1 MGNETRLNFS
11 ARKVRSTKLYD
22 DGEALPESPAELSAV
37 GAEEE
42 HTVVPVAAMRPGD
55 LVLGAAQLAA
65 YVASKPADPL
75 NASVMRQ
82 AECWERQ
89 ALEPMQARPGLGG
102 ELAPLDTY
110 LGGPVPPTSVMLH
123 NTITAPNCVTA
134 DASRERLE
142 LAHSAGALEMGIDAA
157 ETIQAAN
164 SLEKM
169 LAHQMAAIHGAT
181 MRMTEQLNRCIERM
195 APEKHASDDGEAR
208 REGANVQA
216 SRLAGAISRMSGSFQ
231 QGIGTLQRLRSG
243 GRQVVTVQHVNVN
256 EGGQALVAG
265 QVGGPQRGLE
275 GSSK

>member
-1 MGNETRLNFS
+1 
-11 ARKVRSTKLYD
+11 
-22 DGEALPESPAELSAV
+22 
-37 GAEEE
+37 
-42 HTVVPVAAMRPGD
+42 MRAGD
-55 LVLGAAQLAA
+55 LMLGAAQLAA
-65 YVASKPADPL
+65 YVASKPGDPL
-75 NASVMRQ
+75 NASAMLQ
-82 AECWERQ
+82 GECWERQ
-89 ALEPMQARPGLGG
+89 ALEPIHARPGLGG

-110 LGGPVPPTSVMLH
+110 MGGPVPPTSGMLH

-142 LAHSAGALEMGIDAA
+142 LAHNAGALEMGIDAA

-195 APEKHASDDGEAR
+195 APEKHGSDDGEAR

-256 EGGQALVAG
+256 EGGQALVAA